1 MLPALP
7 LGRTTAHL
15 FCTQP
20 LPPLRTTFVRNV
32 SENTRYRI
40 DPEPTR
46 DIFRHITPEDFT
58 MSALPIAPFTTA
70 PVPPAQPVAPLND
83 NDIIIAFVDFNG
95 DFREMMLRL
104 RISAQELMKRLQAP
118 AVRDFIEDITAY
130 LAKTREA
137 RESLA
142 LSWLMQS
149 LRPALENALKPELQ
163 CRLVNTLIRAAKV
176 QRVATPRRHDPGT
189 RNTNARRIS
198 AAAGASPHACESAS
212 TTTPDTQ
219 APTQIKPQAPTPITT
234 PAPTQLKAPAPNAQP
249 SAQLSAQPSAQT
261 SAQPPAPDSSANHNR
276 PFLNRA
282 ARRALERARSHSAP
296 AA

>member
-1 MLPALP
+1 M
-7 LGRTTAHL
+7 
-15 FCTQP
+15 
-20 LPPLRTTFVRNV
+20 RNA

-40 DPEPTR
+40 DPEPAR

-118 AVRDFIEDITAY
+118 TVRDFIEDITAY
-130 LAKTREA
+130 LAQTREA

-149 LRPALENALKPELQ
+149 LRPALEKALKPELR
-163 CRLVNTLIRAAKV
+163 CRLVNTLIRATKV

-189 RNTNARRIS
+189 RNTNPRRVS
-198 AAAGASPHACESAS
+198 AAAGATPHACDAAS
-212 TTTPDTQ
+212 TATPDTQIPTQ
-219 APTQIKPQAPTPITT
+219 APTQIKPQTPTPITT
-234 PAPTQLKAPAPNAQP
+234 PAPTQFKAPAPNAQP
-249 SAQLSAQPSAQT
+249 SAQT
-261 SAQPPAPDSSANHNR
+261 SEQPPAPDSSTNHNR